1 MVSFD
6 TLMVSFDTLSIYLAS
21 PSGNCRGN
29 RGAGRDGSRSRSR
42 GAKKKTQNKQTNT
55 ENIDMVPGAPH
66 EMPEV
71 EADTLVRKLRS
82 LWDTLV
88 LLKVN

>member
-1 MVSFD
+1 
-6 TLMVSFDTLSIYLAS
+6 
-21 PSGNCRGN
+21 
-29 RGAGRDGSRSRSR
+29 
-42 GAKKKTQNKQTNT
+42 
-55 ENIDMVPGAPH
+55 MVPGAPH